1 MFAYPCRALGLL
13 CARGALASNAG
24 LAEIG
29 FEQIRDPETGAVY
42 RCAWVHAFNFLGI
55 LRARLRATG

>member
-13 CARGALASNAG
+13 CARGALVSNAG

-29 FEQIRDPETGAVY
+29 FEQIRNPETGAVY
-42 RCAWVHAFNFLGI
+42 RCAWVHAFEL
-55 LRARLRATG
+55 ATNS